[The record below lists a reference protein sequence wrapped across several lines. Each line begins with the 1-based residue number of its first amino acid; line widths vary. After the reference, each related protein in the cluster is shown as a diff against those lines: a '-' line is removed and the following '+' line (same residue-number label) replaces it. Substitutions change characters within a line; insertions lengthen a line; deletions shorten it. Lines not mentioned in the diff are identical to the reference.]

1 MKMRIKTILGKIDDF
16 WYTRILKKVL
26 FLSKLG
32 KTSIE
37 GESDSGINFDH
48 MYQNVPNGKNLLG
61 VFIDRVLLN
70 LPSVKATRHRKEI
83 IIKILQNEV
92 ANNIVLK
99 RKTRILD
106 IASGPAR
113 YLVELLSGYNQ
124 DQIEILCIDKDRK
137 SLNFGK
143 ILSKGKPI
151 RYTRADVLKSAHL
164 KRLAKKISWLAN
176 IVLISGL
183 FEYKNDSFVKRVLN
197 EVHLCLENDGLF
209 IFVSQVDNPSK
220 KLMSKICMTSEGKRW
235 ELAYRKPEIFRKW
248 LLDMGFRNV
257 IVSVDRWG
265 MYEFCTCRKH
275 K

>member
-1 MKMRIKTILGKIDDF
+1 MRIKAIIEKADDF
-16 WYTRILKKVL
+16 WYKRILKNIL

-48 MYQNVPNGKNLLG
+48 MYQNAPAGANIFG

-70 LPSVKATRHRKEI
+70 LPSVKATRNRKEI

-92 ANNIVLK
+92 ANNLILK
-99 RKTRILD
+99 RKARILD

-143 ILSKGKPI
+143 ILSRGKPI
-151 RYTRADVLKSAHL
+151 RYARADVLKSEHL
-164 KRLAKKISWLAN
+164 KNLAKKISWLPN

-183 FEYKNDSFVKRVLN
+183 FEYKSDVFVKRVLS
-197 EVHLCLENDGLF
+197 EVHSSLENDGLF

-220 KLMSKICMTSEGKRW
+220 KLMSKICTTSEGKRW
-235 ELAYRKPEIFRKW
+235 ELVYRNPETFRRW
-248 LLDMGFRNV
+248 LLDLQFRDV
-257 IVSVDRWG
+257 IVSVDKWG

>member
-1 MKMRIKTILGKIDDF
+1 M
-16 WYTRILKKVL
+16 
-26 FLSKLG
+26 SKLG

-37 GESDSGINFDH
+37 GQADSGINFDH
-48 MYQNVPNGKNLLG
+48 MYQNVPRGSSALG
-61 VFIDRVLLN
+61 AFIDRVLLN
-70 LPSVKATRHRKEI
+70 LPSVRATRHRKEI

-92 ANNIVLK
+92 ANNLVLR

-113 YLVELLSGYNQ
+113 YLVELLNEYNQ
-124 DQIEILCIDKDRK
+124 EQIEILCIDRDRK

-143 ILSKGKPI
+143 ILSQGKPI

-164 KRLAKKISWLAN
+164 KNLAKKVSWPPN

-183 FEYKNDSFVKRVLN
+183 FEYKEDSFVKRVLN
-197 EVHLCLENDGLF
+197 EVCSSIENDGLF

-220 KLMSKICMTSEGKRW
+220 KLMSKICRTSEGKRW
-235 ELAYRKPEIFRKW
+235 ELIYRRPEIFRRW
-248 LLDMGFRNV
+248 LLDMGFRDV
-257 IVSVDRWG
+257 IVSVDKWG

-275 K
+275 R